1 MFFDDMLH
9 VFDLFLGLAID
20 RYHLEYFGMVVVGVV
35 VFIKGNIVV
44 FVSILAVDP

>member
-1 MFFDDMLH
+1 MLH

-20 RYHLEYFGMVVVGVV
+20 RYHLGYFGMVV

-44 FVSILAVDP
+44 FVSIWAVDR